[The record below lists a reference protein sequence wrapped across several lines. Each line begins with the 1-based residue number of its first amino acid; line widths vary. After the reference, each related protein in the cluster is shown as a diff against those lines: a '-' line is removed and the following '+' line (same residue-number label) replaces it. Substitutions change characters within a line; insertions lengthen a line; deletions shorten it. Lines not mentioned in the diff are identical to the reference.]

1 MKDEG
6 GAGVLRAGWGTGKVA
21 RASCLRD
28 EGDFNHE
35 WAGIF
40 TNGEGTGNGV
50 RGAGVRDGGFL
61 GKMGGRRRGG
71 DNFLEGRRGRG

>member
-1 MKDEG
+1 MKGVRGCG
-6 GAGVLRAGWGTGKVA
+6 GAGVLRAGWGTGNVA

-40 TNGEGTGNGV
+40 TNGEGMGKV
-50 RGAGVRDGGFL
+50 ARGACLRDGGFW
-61 GKMGGRRRGG
+61 GEIDDR
-71 DNFLEGRRGRG
+71 